1 MIDWDEVASAED
13 ADKLKEAKHWLF
25 QENIRIGIERIELEE
40 NFDRFQKERAQF
52 KKEMEDLNRRTIL
65 ERKRLKEESLFFDK
79 KMAILKNGFLQLDA
93 DRQEFEKQKR
103 SLAEAQRRIELQDKN
118 RTSYPQDMVQRLFAG
133 INNPLLLRKRYKD
146 LIKIFHPDNLCGDEE
161 LVQMINREFARR
173 KSEM

>member
-25 QENIRIGIERIELEE
+25 QENIRIGIERKELEE

-79 KMAILKNGFLQLDA
+79 KQIFSIFL
-93 DRQEFEKQKR
+93 
-103 SLAEAQRRIELQDKN
+103 
-118 RTSYPQDMVQRLFAG
+118 
-133 INNPLLLRKRYKD
+133 
-146 LIKIFHPDNLCGDEE
+146 
-161 LVQMINREFARR
+161 
-173 KSEM
+173 

>member
-25 QENIRIGIERIELEE
+25 QENIRIGIERKELEE

-79 KMAILKNGFLQLDA
+79 KMSILKNGFLQLDA

>member
-25 QENIRIGIERIELEE
+25 QENIRIGIERKELEE
-40 NFDRFQKERAQF
+40 NFERFQKERAQF

>member
-25 QENIRIGIERIELEE
+25 QENIRIGIERKELEE

>member
-25 QENIRIGIERIELEE
+25 QENIRIGIERKELEE

-79 KMAILKNGFLQLDA
+79 KMSILKNGFLQLDA

-118 RTSYPQDMVQRLFAG
+118 STSYPQDMVQRLFAG

-161 LVQMINREFARR
+161 LVQMINREYARR

>member
-1 MIDWDEVASAED
+1 MIDWDEIASAED

-25 QENIRIGIERIELEE
+25 QENIRIGIERKELEE

>member
-25 QENIRIGIERIELEE
+25 QENIRIGIERKELEE

-65 ERKRLKEESLFFDK
+65 EQKRLKEESLFFDK

-161 LVQMINREFARR
+161 LVQMINREYARR

>member
-25 QENIRIGIERIELEE
+25 QENIRIGIERKELEE

-65 ERKRLKEESLFFDK
+65 ERKRQKEESLFFDK

>member
-25 QENIRIGIERIELEE
+25 QENIRIGIERKELEE

-161 LVQMINREFARR
+161 LVQMINREYARR

>member
-25 QENIRIGIERIELEE
+25 QENIRIGIERKELEE

-79 KMAILKNGFLQLDA
+79 KMSILKNGFLQLDA

-161 LVQMINREFARR
+161 LVQMINREYARR

>member
-25 QENIRIGIERIELEE
+25 QENIRIGIERKELEE

-52 KKEMEDLNRRTIL
+52 KKEMEDLNHRTIL

>member
-1 MIDWDEVASAED
+1 MIDWDEIASAED

-25 QENIRIGIERIELEE
+25 QENIRIGIERKELEE

-52 KKEMEDLNRRTIL
+52 KKEMEDLNRHTIL

-161 LVQMINREFARR
+161 LVQMINREYARR

>member
-25 QENIRIGIERIELEE
+25 QENIRIGIERKELEE

-103 SLAEAQRRIELQDKN
+103 SLAEAQRRMELQDKN

-161 LVQMINREFARR
+161 LVQMINREYARR